1 MGNKEIIEKKYIE
14 AVRGIKKEWYDK
26 ADSKLYNYI
35 INLPIL
41 LQITYLI
48 VILDNQI
55 FNGGIHQY
63 FVNGYGQFAEKT
75 IEALFKIGAKKK
87 AYIIQKAL
95 LLVNSEQYSIEIFR
109 EKLLKFEIDNLFKN
123 DNLFEPLDDL
133 DSKYENII
141 DEDIETL
148 LSEYIIKNGES

>member
-1 MGNKEIIEKKYIE
+1 MSNKEIIEKKYIE

-63 FVNGYGQFAEKT
+63 FVNGYGQFAEET

-109 EKLLKFEIDNLFKN
+109 EKFIKF
-123 DNLFEPLDDL
+123 
-133 DSKYENII
+133 
-141 DEDIETL
+141 
-148 LSEYIIKNGES
+148 